1 MQNWYALY
9 TKPHKERQVAAYF
22 SERGLEVY
30 YPTTPA
36 PRRRGR
42 SDERPFFPC
51 YLFVRTEIETTGL
64 WALHYAPG
72 TRRVVMIGDKPA
84 PVDDRL
90 IEAIRVKLASADVID
105 AQGEIINPGDR
116 VVITSGPFKDVE
128 AMFDRR
134 LSPQG
139 RVRVLIELIER
150 MASVEIDADAIRKTK
165 KLPAPPPRARRV

>member
-22 SERGLEVY
+22 SERGFEIY
-30 YPTTPA
+30 YPTTPV

-51 YLFVRTEIETTGL
+51 YLFVYTDIETVGVWTL
-64 WALHYAPG
+64 QYAPG

-84 PVDDRL
+84 RVDDRL
-90 IEAIRVKLASADVID
+90 IEAIREKLARADVVD
-105 AQGEIINPGDR
+105 VQGEILNQGDR

-139 RVRVLIELIER
+139 RVRVLISLIER
-150 MASVEIDADAIRKTK
+150 MAPVEIDADAIRKTK
-165 KLPAPPPRARRV
+165 KLPSPPRRTRRA